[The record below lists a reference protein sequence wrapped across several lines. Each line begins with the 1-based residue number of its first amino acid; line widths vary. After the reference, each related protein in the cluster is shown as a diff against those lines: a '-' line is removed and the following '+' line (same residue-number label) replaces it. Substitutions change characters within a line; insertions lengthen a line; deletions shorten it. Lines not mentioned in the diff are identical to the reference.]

1 MKTQTSQRQIS
12 NFIHNIRQKGGNK
25 RSTISKDGQGKTANE
40 RSQKAEMTNKRKGI
54 LKHLGSEAF
63 PQKRHKVHEEDC
75 SEAAAFSFIAGFA
88 RMTASWPVILRPRAR
103 STLAPRASLLRLSVF
118 SVLGINRCFVRGLF
132 SKRSR
137 PSRRLLYSV
146 TLGSPLGRLP
156 VVRSEAIEGLPL
168 TVENLFEARF
178 YTVLDSVIADT

>member
-1 MKTQTSQRQIS
+1 M
-12 NFIHNIRQKGGNK
+12 NK
-25 RSTISKDGQGKTANE
+25 RNAISTNDQSKLLTKGRKNQKRQTKEKVSQSIWGWE
-40 RSQKAEMTNKRKGI
+40 RSRKT
-54 LKHLGSEAF
+54 
-63 PQKRHKVHEEDC
+63 RKVHEEDR

-103 STLAPRASLLRLSVF
+103 STLAPKASLLRLSVF

-178 YTVLDSVIADT
+178 YTVLENVIADT

>member
-1 MKTQTSQRQIS
+1 
-12 NFIHNIRQKGGNK
+12 
-25 RSTISKDGQGKTANE
+25 
-40 RSQKAEMTNKRKGI
+40 
-54 LKHLGSEAF
+54 
-63 PQKRHKVHEEDC
+63 
-75 SEAAAFSFIAGFA
+75 
-88 RMTASWPVILRPRAR
+88 MTASWPVILRPRAR
-103 STLAPRASLLRLSVF
+103 STLAPSASLLRLSVF
-118 SVLGINRCFVRGLF
+118 SVLGTNRCFVRGLF

-178 YTVLDSVIADT
+178 CIVLDCYHRYIGAGIDLRTGP